1 MPLLVV
7 NKCQNNIS
15 LQRLVL
21 LTVLRHMASDDKT
34 RGLGTRVGDAAFKSA
49 FYGSLLGLFVANWRE
64 NQAKSAA
71 ARAVAAKGPEAVKEY
86 MWAAR
91 AEMGG
96 ALVRYGAFMG
106 AAGGAYV
113 TGKGLAEAY
122 RGTDDP
128 LNAALGAQAVAALFG
143 VAFKSN
149 RVLAATSLGMGG
161 GMYVFEWLRCAHE
174 EGYKHGFPG
183 LGLAAMAESAHR

>member
-1 MPLLVV
+1 MGGETEVRQTARWAVVLLHWLWSKTDFFSFANKTLNGLPLLVV

-143 VAFKSN
+143 VAC
-149 RVLAATSLGMGG
+149 T
-161 GMYVFEWLRCAHE
+161 LR
-174 EGYKHGFPG
+174 
-183 LGLAAMAESAHR
+183 SAGST